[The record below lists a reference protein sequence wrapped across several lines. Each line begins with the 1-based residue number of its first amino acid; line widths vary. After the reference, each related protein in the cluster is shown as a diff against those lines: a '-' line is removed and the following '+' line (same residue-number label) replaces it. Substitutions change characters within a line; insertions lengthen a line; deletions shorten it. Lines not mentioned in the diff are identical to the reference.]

1 MISKTHANI
10 IIKATKN
17 LWKKQV
23 EVASFREIFGGKEI
37 GHRIADYVDQT
48 TTSVIF
54 GKVPSLYELKSNG
67 KLMTRS
73 MGDIWIESNGIMNPL
88 NVKAGEAGKKGQ
100 PNLVSLNKIL
110 SALLTRKI
118 DSYYLL
124 IIKFSADMDELA
136 NLVKQGKPIKDKI
149 QPRIYFVDMLDHLD
163 YVVFD
168 SGPGQLML
176 KEGDF
181 YEFMDSGVSPPSL
194 TLPEKIKRLVDLRED
209 GDRRLIAN
217 REASLKKMRKN
228 VENFA
233 KNPNRTID
241 QSGYYF
247 G

>member
-1 MISKTHANI
+1 MISSEHSKTI
-10 IIKATKN
+10 LEATKT
-17 LWKKQV
+17 LWKEQV
-23 EVASFREIFGGKEI
+23 EVESFRTIFGGKEI

-48 TTSVIF
+48 TTNVILDEVPAMF
-54 GKVPSLYELKSNG
+54 EMKANGKV
-67 KLMTRS
+67 MTRS
-73 MGDIWIESNGIMNPL
+73 MGDIWIKSNGMMNPL
-88 NVKAGEAGKKGQ
+88 NVKAGEAGKNGQ

-124 IIKFSADMDELA
+124 IIKFSADMEELA
-136 NLVKQGKPIKDKI
+136 RLVKQGKSIRDKI
-149 QPRIYFVDMLDHLD
+149 QPQIYFVDMLDYLD

-176 KEGDF
+176 REGNF
-181 YEFMDSGVSPPSL
+181 YEAMDSGKQPPIL

-217 REASLKKMRKN
+217 RKATLDKMRKN
-228 VENFA
+228 VEKFA
-233 KNPNRTID
+233 KDPDKKID
-241 QSGYYF
+241 QTGYHF